1 MIEEHLNRFE
11 DSSAQKGGGL
21 PFPRVFW
28 GGSLRWTVLSE
39 LFKVSIC
46 TFMLM
51 LSIYEFRRQ
60 HRARLRVMDSS
71 QNRWGRTLHREPR
84 FSSWALN
91 PSLWLW
97 LFPTAASGIT
107 GKWSTISPSVHIQF
121 EIYSCVLS
129 IFIFIFIFFSVLN
142 IPLWASE
149 TVIIITVKKLQL
161 TGWKPGALKAAVQT
175 GTQRR
180 WTAWIALKYQHC
192 CLNTAT
198 KTIPSTKRWGPTW
211 EAFAVGTW
219 RSPG

>member
-1 MIEEHLNRFE
+1 MRQNFAPG
-11 DSSAQKGGGL
+11 AQIFILSIKSQSVAL
-21 PFPRVFW
+21 ALSHCCKWNYWEMVYNFPICPHSVW
-28 GGSLRWTVLSE
+28 N
-39 LFKVSIC
+39 LFMC
-46 TFMLM
+46 TFCF
-51 LSIYEFRRQ
+51 YFY
-60 HRARLRVMDSS
+60 
-71 QNRWGRTLHREPR
+71 
-84 FSSWALN
+84 FY
-91 PSLWLW
+91 
-97 LFPTAASGIT
+97 F
-107 GKWSTISPSVHIQF
+107 
-121 EIYSCVLS
+121 
-129 IFIFIFIFFSVLN
+129 N

-149 TVIIITVKKLQL
+149 TAIIITVKKLQL